1 MGLKQGDPSSPLLF
15 MLFIN
20 DTCIIEYINADFENV
35 FRIEELRIFMFLYV
49 DDAVVFAKSPT
60 VLQSM
65 LNDIELYCGTWG
77 VKINTSKTKAMI
89 FEKGRHTNYDF
100 YLNNIK

>member
-1 MGLKQGDPSSPLLF
+1 MGLKQGDLSSPLLF

-20 DTCIIEYINADFENV
+20 DIIENINADFENV
-35 FRIEELRIFMFLYV
+35 FRIEELRIFMLLYA

-65 LNDIELYCGTWG
+65 LNDIE
-77 VKINTSKTKAMI
+77 
-89 FEKGRHTNYDF
+89 F
-100 YLNNIK
+100 YLELGV

>member
-1 MGLKQGDPSSPLLF
+1 MGLKQGDLSSPLLF

-20 DTCIIEYINADFENV
+20 DIIENINADFENV
-35 FRIEELRIFMFLYV
+35 FRIEELRIFMLLYA

-65 LNDIELYCGTWG
+65 
-77 VKINTSKTKAMI
+77 
-89 FEKGRHTNYDF
+89 
-100 YLNNIK
+100 

>member
-1 MGLKQGDPSSPLLF
+1 MGLKQGDPCSPLLF

-20 DTCIIEYINADFENV
+20 DIIENINADFKNV
-35 FRIEELRIFMFLYV
+35 FRIEELRIFMLLYV

-65 LNDIELYCGTWG
+65 LN
-77 VKINTSKTKAMI
+77 VQS
-89 FEKGRHTNYDF
+89 F
-100 YLNNIK
+100 NNR

>member
-1 MGLKQGDPSSPLLF
+1 MGLKQGDPCSPLLF

-20 DTCIIEYINADFENV
+20 DIIENINADFENV
-35 FRIEELRIFMFLYV
+35 FRIEELRIFMLLYA

-77 VKINTSKTKAMI
+77 LK
-89 FEKGRHTNYDF
+89 
-100 YLNNIK
+100 